1 MRFIMTRVYLRFA
14 LLPLLFIMAVMLA
27 VRAQPYDDHNLRPLL
42 TPDGCPAPCFMGI
55 RPGVTT
61 VSEMQRILR
70 ASGWMSEIRMAP
82 YARWIGVI
90 WNERAP
96 AWFSNDNGG
105 VGLLVAVSRR
115 TVEEVHITTNL
126 PLAQVQLLLGKPSLR
141 YVNVFRGMGGSRY
154 TPVLNYAA
162 AYPARAMLVAVS
174 QLCDR
179 SNRLTLNTPA
189 TVVRYYAAMDAQS
202 GLLQAFESPENR
214 IRAKC

>member
-1 MRFIMTRVYLRFA
+1 MHAIYLRCVSMSVVLFTA
-14 LLPLLFIMAVMLA
+14 LLTLIHI
-27 VRAQPYDDHNLRPLL
+27 QPYDDSELREVLL
-42 TPDGCPAPCFMGI
+42 PDGCPAPCFMGI